1 MTTIARHNTSD
12 PKDAIPLTV
21 LITGGLGC
29 IGLAT
34 TSCFLKRHPEAHVH
48 ILDLWIP
55 DREDSSDKFNPGVRQ
70 YHKVDIADSAAVLD
84 LFRSITPQIVIHTA
98 GLLPSAAKK
107 LKVGVEGL
115 IKVNVDGTKN
125 VLDAA
130 IDVGTEIFV
139 LTSSCD
145 VVRRACSQ
153 DLINVAEKDD
163 DLDSNIER
171 DDKYSKT
178 KVCHLLSDAGSLLRS
193 IV

>member
-1 MTTIARHNTSD
+1 MTTIAQLNTSD

-29 IGLAT
+29 IGLAI
-34 TSCFLKRHPEAHVH
+34 TSCFLKRHPDAH
-48 ILDLWIP
+48 IYIIDLWIP
-55 DREDSSDKFNPGVRQ
+55 DSQDSSGKFNAGVRQ
-70 YHKVDIADSAAVLD
+70 YHKVDITNSATVLD
-84 LFRSITPQIVIHTA
+84 LFRSIKPQIGIHTA

-107 LKVGVEGL
+107 LKKRVEGL
-115 IKVNVDGTKN
+115 TKVNVDGTKN

-139 LTSSCD
+139 LTSSCE

-163 DLDSNIER
+163 DLDSNIEW
-171 DDKYSKT
+171 DDKYSKS
-178 KVCHLLSDAGSLLRS
+178 KVSRLLSDPASPLRS